1 MEPADVD
8 LSAPLG
14 ALTLPNPLTT
24 ASGCAGYGRELAKFV
39 PLEELGSVTTKT
51 IMPYPRAGLATPRMA
66 ETPSGMLNGIGLQG
80 PGIDAF
86 VRYELPWLAERGARV
101 LVSIAGERLEEFAD
115 TAARLNG
122 RPGVVGIELNMSCP
136 NLAGR
141 GLLFAGN
148 PATSY
153 DVVRAV
159 REATDPA
166 LPVYAKL
173 TPDVTSIT
181 EIAAACVQAGADGLS
196 MINTTLGLA
205 IDLDTMRPALSAT
218 TGGLSGPALRPI
230 AVRCVYQVHA
240 EMLAGR
246 IAPVPILGMG
256 GIRTGRD
263 ALEFTL
269 AGASGVA
276 VGTALFND
284 PAAPLRILDELR
296 AELAAR
302 GFARYTDAV
311 GFAHRPV
318 SRPSPPGSASP
329 TVPRGVAPGAP
340 VPGAAVPGPAVPD
353 PAVPRSA
360 SASGSP
366 TERTS

>member
-1 MEPADVD
+1 MGAQQVD
-8 LSAPLG
+8 LSVPFG
-14 ALTLPNPLTT
+14 GRTLPNPLTT

-39 PLEELGSVTTKT
+39 PLDELGSVTTKT
-51 IMPYPRAGLATPRMA
+51 IMPYARSGRATPRMA
-66 ETPSGMLNGIGLQG
+66 ETPSGMLNSIGLQG
-80 PGIDAF
+80 AGIAHF
-86 VRYELPWLAERGARV
+86 VKHELPWLAERGARV
-101 LVSIAGERLEEFAD
+101 LVSIAGERLEEFAEV
-115 TAARLNG
+115 AEQLNG
-122 RPGVVGIELNMSCP
+122 QPGVIGLEANISRP
-136 NLAGR
+136 NVADR
-141 GLLFAGN
+141 GLVFACN

-159 REATDPA
+159 RRVADAE

-173 TPDVTSIT
+173 SPDVTSIT

-205 IDLDTMRPALSAT
+205 IDPVTMRPALAGT
-218 TGGLSGPALRPI
+218 TGGLSGPAVRPI

-246 IAPVPILGMG
+246 IPKVPILAMG
-256 GIRTGRD
+256 GLRTGLD
-263 ALEFTL
+263 ALEFAL

-302 GFARYTDAV
+302 DFTRFTDAV
-311 GFAHRPV
+311 GYAHR
-318 SRPSPPGSASP
+318 SA
-329 TVPRGVAPGAP
+329 
-340 VPGAAVPGPAVPD
+340 
-353 PAVPRSA
+353 
-360 SASGSP
+360 
-366 TERTS
+366 TS

>member
-14 ALTLPNPLTT
+14 GLTLPNPLTT
-24 ASGCAGYGRELAKFV
+24 ASGCAGYGRELARFV
-39 PLEELGSVTTKT
+39 PLDALGTVTTKT
-51 IMPYPRAGLATPRMA
+51 IMPDARAGRATPRMA

-80 PGIDAF
+80 AGIDAF
-86 VRYELPWLAERGARV
+86 VEHELPWLAERGARV
-101 LVSIAGERLEEFAD
+101 LVSVAGERLEEFAEL
-115 TAARLNG
+115 AARLTG
-122 RPGVVGIELNMSCP
+122 RPGVIGIELNMSCP
-136 NLAGR
+136 NAAGR
-141 GLLFAGN
+141 GMLFAAN

-159 REATDPA
+159 REVADPA

-196 MINTTLGLA
+196 MINTTLGLS
-205 IDLDTMRPALSAT
+205 IDLDTMRPALSGT
-218 TGGLSGPALRPI
+218 TGGLSGPAIRPV
-230 AVRCVYQVHA
+230 AVRCVYQVYA
-240 EMLAGR
+240 EMAAGR
-246 IAPVPILGMG
+246 IPRVPILGMG

-269 AGASGVA
+269 AGASGLA

-302 GFARYTDAV
+302 GFARFTDAV
-311 GFAHRPV
+311 GHAHRPTPPPPAE
-318 SRPSPPGSASP
+318 RPS
-329 TVPRGVAPGAP
+329 
-340 VPGAAVPGPAVPD
+340 
-353 PAVPRSA
+353 
-360 SASGSP
+360 
-366 TERTS
+366 